1 MADAIKIS
9 VNSAA
14 RLSEAITR
22 LTAMYREK
30 KYVVVSFRPGKD
42 RTLDQNALWFAMYQR
57 IAQMTEIGDVEDAR
71 RYCKLHYGVPIM
83 RKANELFRNAWN
95 TSFLMLTYETKLEY
109 MGDCALFGPD
119 GFPVTRLF
127 DRAQGIAYT
136 DKIVA
141 EWSERGVV
149 FDDLLSGEPA

>member
-1 MADAIKIS
+1 MADRIA

-30 KYVVVSFRPGKD
+30 KYVVVSLRPGKD

-57 IAQMTEIGDVEDAR
+57 ISAQMGMDDVEDAR
-71 RYCKLHYGVPIM
+71 RYCKLHHGVPIM
-83 RKANELFRNAWN
+83 RAADADFRDGWNRLF
-95 TSFLMLTYETKLEY
+95 LHLPYETKLRL
-109 MGDCALFGPD
+109 MGPCAMFGPD

-127 DRAQGIAYT
+127 NRAQGIAYT
-136 DKIVA
+136 ESIV
-141 EWSERGVV
+141 EDFSGKGVV
-149 FDDLLSGEPA
+149 FTDLLSEEAA

>member
-1 MADAIKIS
+1 MSEAIKLS
-9 VNSAA
+9 VNGVGK
-14 RLSEAITR
+14 LSEAIAKI
-22 LTAMYREK
+22 TAMFREHK
-30 KYVVVSFRPGKD
+30 FLVVSIRPGKD

-83 RKANELFRNAWN
+83 RKADEDFRHAWN
-95 TSFLMLTYETKLEY
+95 VSFLMLTYETKLEL
-109 MGDCALFGPD
+109 MGPCALFGPD

-141 EWSERGVV
+141 DWSQRGVV
-149 FDDLLSGEPA
+149 FDDLLTGEKA